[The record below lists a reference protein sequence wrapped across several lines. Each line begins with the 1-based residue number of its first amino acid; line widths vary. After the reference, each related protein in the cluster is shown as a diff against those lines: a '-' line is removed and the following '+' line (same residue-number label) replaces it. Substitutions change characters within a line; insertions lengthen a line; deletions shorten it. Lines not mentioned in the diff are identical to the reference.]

1 MPQAAPQLG
10 AAMEV
15 AAVAEAD
22 EEVVELAASQPAPM
36 TAAEAHA
43 AESPTTSTEDDGTD
57 SPANMDIM
65 S

>member
-1 MPQAAPQLG
+1 MG
-10 AAMEV
+10 K
-15 AAVAEAD
+15 
-22 EEVVELAASQPAPM
+22 VVELAASQPAPK
-36 TAAEAHA
+36 TAAEAHE